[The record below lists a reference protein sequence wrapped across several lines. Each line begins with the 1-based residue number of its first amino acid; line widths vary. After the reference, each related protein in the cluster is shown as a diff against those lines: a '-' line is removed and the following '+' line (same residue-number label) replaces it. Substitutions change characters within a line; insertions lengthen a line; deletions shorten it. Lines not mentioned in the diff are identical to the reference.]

1 MIWWVWEFP
10 VEFVGPLNL
19 PEYIHS
25 ILQDLEERLKKAHDD
40 DMLSQLKA
48 SQLSIDV
55 VKSQAD
61 EKRQRDLAEERVKFE
76 REKNI
81 LENELL
87 RRRKDE
93 IGKVKKDFE
102 SQLSLLKIQV
112 HKADE
117 LRSKEVGAT
126 SENRK

>member
-1 MIWWVWEFP
+1 M
-10 VEFVGPLNL
+10 NL